1 MPTADLSSA
10 AISVT
15 PIGGPTALL
24 EIGGL
29 RLLTDPTFDEPG
41 EYPIGQR
48 SLVKTQPPAWSVE
61 QVGRVDAVL
70 LSHDQHPDNLDAAGR
85 QFLATVPLVLTTGS
99 AAERL
104 GGTAVALAAWEHTDL
119 ARPGGGQL
127 RVTAVPAR
135 HGPPGCEPLTGEVT
149 GFVLTGTGLPT
160 VYVSGDNAALE
171 LVSAIADRFAPID
184 VALLFA
190 GGARTALLGD
200 AYLTL
205 SSEMAAEAAAI
216 LSGAQVI
223 PVHTDGWA
231 HFSAP
236 GNTLPAAFQRA
247 GLSDALRMTPPGV
260 TVRL

>member
-1 MPTADLSSA
+1 MTGG
-10 AISVT
+10 ISVT

-29 RLLTDPTFDEPG
+29 RLLTDPTFDEPR

-48 SLVKTQPPAWSVE
+48 SLVKTQPPALSAE

-70 LSHDQHPDNLDAAGR
+70 LSHDQHPDNLDASGR
-85 QFLATVPLVLTTGS
+85 QFLATAPLVLTTAS

-104 GGTAVALAAWEHTDL
+104 GGAAIPLGSWEHTDL
-119 ARPGGGQL
+119 ARPDGGEL

-135 HGPPGCEPLTGEVT
+135 HGPSDTEQLTGEVT
-149 GFVLTGTGLPT
+149 GFVLTGAAQPT

-171 LVSAIADRFAPID
+171 LVADIATRFAPIE
-184 VALLFA
+184 VAVLFA
-190 GGARTALLGD
+190 GGAKTALLGD

-205 SSEMAAEAAAI
+205 SSEMASEAATI
-216 LSGAQVI
+216 LAGAQVI

-231 HFSAP
+231 HFTQ
-236 GNTLPAAFQRA
+236 GGQTLRAAFERA
-247 GLSDALRMTPPGV
+247 GLSEVLLLTPPGV
-260 TVRL
+260 TVRV

>member
-1 MPTADLSSA
+1 MTGGV
-10 AISVT
+10 SVT

-48 SLVKTQPPAWSVE
+48 SLVKTQPPAWSAE
-61 QVGRVDAVL
+61 RVGRVDAVL

-85 QFLATVPLVLTTGS
+85 QFLATAPLVLTTGS
-99 AAERL
+99 AAARL
-104 GGTAVALAAWEHTDL
+104 GGAAIPLASWEHIDL
-119 ARPGGGQL
+119 ALPDAGAL

-135 HGPPGCEPLTGEVT
+135 HGPHGSEQLTGEVT
-149 GFVLTGTGLPT
+149 GFVLTGAGLPT
-160 VYVSGDNAALE
+160 VYVSGDNAAVE
-171 LVSAIADRFAPID
+171 LVADIATRFAPIE
-184 VALLFA
+184 VAVLFA
-190 GGARTALLGD
+190 GGAKTALLGD

-205 SSEMAAEAAAI
+205 SSEMAAEAATI
-216 LSGAQVI
+216 LSGAQVV

-231 HFSAP
+231 HFTQ
-236 GNTLPAAFQRA
+236 GGQTLPAAFERA
-247 GLSDALRMTPPGV
+247 GLPEMLQLTPPGV